1 VYPFIR
7 SLLNTW
13 NKQVQPHVP
22 DGVLPIALITVA
34 AASLA
39 IGLKQLGALEI
50 AELKAYDAMIQMR
63 PEADIDPRLLIVT
76 ITEEDLR
83 AEKRTT
89 PSDRTLAK
97 ALENLQRQQP
107 EAIGLDLYRDI
118 PQEPGTAELR
128 QQLQN
133 PKVITITKLGNS
145 EEDTILPPPGVP
157 EERISFNDLL
167 IDSDGVIRRN
177 LLYGGNYASFSL
189 TLALRYLATQG
200 ITPEPSPF
208 NADDL
213 KLGEAIFVGL
223 ETNSGGY
230 QYNDAKG
237 YQILLNY
244 HARQVARRVTLA
256 QVLNGTVKPEWV
268 KGKVVLIGTTA
279 VSSKDLFYTP
289 YSAAAKTDHQMS
301 GVEIHGQMVS
311 QILSAA
317 SNQRSL
323 FWYLPEW
330 SEWVWVMGWAV
341 MGSCLAWWIRHPLGL
356 GVTDAGTLV
365 LLGGS
370 SFLFLLQDGWVPV
383 MTPAIAFSLSTVG
396 MVTYRAQQ
404 SQRQHQMVM
413 TLLGQNTS
421 KEIADALWE
430 NRDRLIESG
439 KLPGQKLIATMLF
452 TDIQGFSTISEQ
464 MSPEEL
470 LNWLN
475 EYLEVMTEEVLNF
488 QGIINKFTGDGLLA
502 VFGVPIP
509 RSDPKEIAQDAQHAV
524 ACALAMGDRLQQLNL
539 IWQKRG
545 LPSVQMRVGIFTGET
560 VVGSLG
566 GKDRLEYGIIGDSV
580 NIASRLESCAKER
593 QVEGCRILIAEE
605 TLTHLQGQFQV
616 ESWGAMAL
624 RGKQQTV
631 EVYRV
636 MGEPQ
641 SSVSSDRPVINS

>member
-1 VYPFIR
+1 VYQFIR
-7 SLLNTW
+7 PLFDLW
-13 NKQVQPHVP
+13 NKRVQAHVP
-22 DGVLPIALITVA
+22 DGLLPIVIIIFT
-34 AASLA
+34 STGLA
-39 IGLKQLGALEI
+39 IGLKQSGALEI
-50 AELKAYDAMIQMR
+50 AELKAYDAMIQLR
-63 PEADIDPRLLIVT
+63 PDAGIDPRLLIVT

-83 AEKRTT
+83 LEKRTT
-89 PSDRTLAK
+89 PSDQTLAK
-97 ALENLQRQQP
+97 ALANLEQHHPQV
-107 EAIGLDLYRDI
+107 IGLDLYRDI
-118 PQEPGTAELR
+118 PQAPGTAELR

-133 PKVITITKLGNS
+133 SNIVAITKLGNS
-145 EEDTILPPPGVP
+145 EEDTIPPPPGVP
-157 EERISFNDLL
+157 QERISFNDLL

-177 LLYGGNYASFSL
+177 LLSGGSYASFSL
-189 TLALRYLATQG
+189 TLAFDYLAAQG
-200 ITPEPSPF
+200 IMPEASPI
-208 NADDL
+208 NPNDM
-213 KLGEAIFVGL
+213 KLGAAVFVGL
-223 ETNSGGY
+223 ESNSGGY
-230 QYNDAKG
+230 QNNETRG

-244 HARQVARRVTLA
+244 HARQVARQVTLA
-256 QVLNGTVKPEWV
+256 QVLAGEIKPEWV
-268 KGKVVLIGTTA
+268 KGKIVLIGTTA

-289 YSAAAKTDHQMS
+289 YSATAKVDHQMS

-317 SNQRSL
+317 LKQRSL

-330 SEWVWVMGWAV
+330 SEGLWVLGWAL
-341 MGSCLAWWIRHPLGL
+341 MGGCLAWWVRHPLGL
-356 GVTDAGTLV
+356 GVTSAGMLV
-365 LLGGS
+365 ILGGA
-370 SFLFLLQDGWVPV
+370 SFAFLLQDGWIPGV
-383 MTPAIAFSLSTVG
+383 TPAIAFSLSTVA

-464 MSPEEL
+464 MSPEAL
-470 LNWLN
+470 LDWLN
-475 EYLEVMTEEVLNF
+475 EYLEVMTEEVQNF

-509 RSDPKEIAQDAQHAV
+509 RLDGKEIAQDAQRAV
-524 ACALAMGDRLQQLNL
+524 ACALAMGDRLQQLNP
-539 IWQKRG
+539 IWQQRG

-566 GKDRLEYGIIGDSV
+566 GKNRLEYGVIGDSV

-605 TLTHLQGQFQV
+605 TLTHLQGQFQI

-624 RGKQQTV
+624 RGKQQAV

-636 MGEPQ
+636 IGEQKP
-641 SSVSSDRPVINS
+641 